1 MKDIAPQI
9 FAEVTLYATKQGG
22 RQGPTPPHWFGCPCK
37 LAKDDPHAWDCR
49 ILLHGSPMAPG
60 ETRRVGIAFL
70 SPDEALPEILRAG
83 KFFLWEGRI
92 IGEAT
97 VA

>member
-1 MKDIAPQI
+1 
-9 FAEVTLYATKQGG
+9 
-22 RQGPTPPHWFGCPCK
+22 
-37 LAKDDPHAWDCR
+37 
-49 ILLHGSPMAPG
+49 MAPG